1 MRTLTLFLTVSVC
14 ALYGTAELH
23 AQTLRGSPTSIERI
37 YRQAMKHDLHFYET
51 GAGVRRAADKGRF
64 VRLAGNADY
73 RIAGVSYPYVL
84 PSTRT
89 FIQRLASQYRDQCG
103 EKLVVTSAI
112 RPRSIRLVNSTPK
125 TVHPTGMAVDLRKP
139 TSGHCLRWL
148 RETLLYVEAAG
159 VIDAVEEFRPPHF
172 HVAVFPDPY
181 QGYVEHRG
189 GSTKVAS
196 AGKASPAK
204 KPAAKPAK
212 AAKSGYQVRRGD
224 TLWSIARRHGT
235 SVDRLKEANEI
246 ASSKL
251 LAGQKLVI
259 PSGR

>member
-1 MRTLTLFLTVSVC
+1 MQTLILLLTAAVFL
-14 ALYGTAELH
+14 LH
-23 AQTLRGSPTSIERI
+23 GATGVQAQSLRGSPSSIERI
-37 YRQAMKHDLHFYET
+37 YRQAVKHDLHFYET
-51 GAGVRRAADKGRF
+51 GAGVRRAADRGRF
-64 VRLAGNADY
+64 VRLSGNSDY
-73 RIAGVSYPYVL
+73 RVSGVSYPYVL
-84 PSTRT
+84 PSTRI
-89 FIQRLASQYRDQCG
+89 FIQRLASQYRSQCG

-112 RPRSIRLVNSTPK
+112 RPRSIRLINSTSK

-139 TSGHCLRWL
+139 TSGRCLRWL

-172 HVAVFPDPY
+172 HVAVFPNPY
-181 QGYVEHRG
+181 DGYVESRG

-196 AGKASPAK
+196 AKRAAPTKTA
-204 KPAAKPAK
+204 AAKPAK
-212 AAKSGYQVRRGD
+212 AEYQVRRGD

-251 LAGQKLVI
+251 LAGQTLVI